1 MATTPVTLG
10 PKDGSITVRTYRE
23 GMAARAGH
31 DLVMEATNWNA
42 SAHVDHENPSA
53 SSVQATVDL
62 HSLEI
67 RKATGGVKPMSDG
80 DRKDI
85 FKNIAKT
92 LLTERHPQVTFQST
106 SVLANGDSK
115 LHVNGDLTIAGQSR
129 PVTLEVTVESQGD
142 TDRLV
147 GSVTLHHT
155 HFGVKPYQG
164 FLGALKIRDA
174 VEIDLDLRV
183 PRN

>member
-1 MATTPVTLG
+1 MAATPVTLG
-10 PKDGSITVRTYRE
+10 PKDGSIQVRTYRE

-42 SAHVDHENPSA
+42 AAHVDRDHPAE

-62 HSLEI
+62 NSLEI
-67 RKATGGVKPMSDG
+67 KQATGGVKPLSDG

-85 FKNIAKT
+85 FKNLGKT
-92 LLTERHPQVTFQST
+92 LHLDRHAEVTFKSKT
-106 SVLANGDSK
+106 VTPAGDGK
-115 LHVNGDLTIAGQSR
+115 LHVQGDLTIAGTTR
-129 PVTLEVTVESQGD
+129 HVTLELEVQPNGSS
-142 TDRLV
+142 DRLV

-164 FLGALKIRDA
+164 LLGALKIRDA
-174 VEIDLDLRV
+174 VEIDLDLTV
-183 PRN
+183 PHN

>member
-1 MATTPVTLG
+1 MAATPVVLG
-10 PKDGSITVRTYRE
+10 PKDGTITVRTYRE

-31 DLVMEATNWNA
+31 DLVMEAVNWNA
-42 SAHVDHENPSA
+42 SAQVDHENLA
-53 SSVQATVDL
+53 DSSVQATVDL
-62 HSLEI
+62 RSLEI
-67 RKATGGVKPMSDG
+67 RKASGGVKPMSDG

-85 FKNIAKT
+85 FKNLAKT
-92 LLTERHPQVTFQST
+92 LLTERHPEVTFHSRT
-106 SVLANGDSK
+106 VTPNGASQ
-115 LHVNGDLTIAGQSR
+115 LHVHGDLTLAGKTQ
-129 PVTLEVTVESQGD
+129 PVTLELSVQPEGD
-142 TDRLV
+142 KDHLV